1 MADAV
6 APCFEPDRRVA
17 GMRPDDSDET
27 LMLAYRAGSEP
38 AFAELY
44 RRYRGPL
51 YRYCLRWL
59 KNAAQAEEVFQ
70 DAWLRVITA
79 RERYQVEASFRTYL
93 FQIAHRLLIDRH
105 RRERPEQ
112 SIEDER
118 NPVHTLPDLST
129 ESSESWM
136 LRTEQVE
143 RLGALVEQLPLAQRE
158 AFLLR
163 AEGDFGPEEI
173 ARITGVPRETAKSR
187 LRYAFARLREGL
199 RP

>member
-1 MADAV
+1 MNT
-6 APCFEPDRRVA
+6 
-17 GMRPDDSDET
+17 DDSDEA
-27 LMLAYRAGSEP
+27 LMLAYRGGSQP

-59 KNAAQAEEVFQ
+59 KNAARAEEVFQ

-79 RERYQVEASFRTYL
+79 RERYQVEASFKTYL
-93 FQIAHRLLIDRH
+93 FQITHRLLIDRH
-105 RRERPEQ
+105 RRERPET
-112 SIEDER
+112 SIDDHDQ
-118 NPVHTLPDLST
+118 VHVLPDLSA
-129 ESSESWM
+129 ESSESWL
-136 LRTEQVE
+136 LRTEQIE
-143 RLGALVEQLPLAQRE
+143 RLGTLVEQLPLPQRE